1 MAPEQIGKASQRLR
15 EADFPLRGSRRSL
28 QSSDV
33 FRIDGSKCQ
42 ATKVLAVSQAV
53 VGVTNMVRHRARQPG
68 ITYYNVARKGP
79 CLFHFLVFRVL
90 HREPNSS
97 EC

>member
-53 VGVTNMVRHRARQPG
+53 VGATNMVRHRARQPG
-68 ITYYNVARKGP
+68 ITYYNI
-79 CLFHFLVFRVL
+79 L
-90 HREPNSS
+90 
-97 EC
+97 